1 MCQSWC
7 CSLDDGSKD
16 PKRKPNVGSSS
27 GSCCLQAVRLVS
39 KLDLQRCILEVF
51 CGGTWPPW
59 WGPCLEGRAN
69 NTGTEFG
76 QDIYLGG
83 LLSQGSLWL
92 GLLWSLPLC
101 SLDWKSLFLLCG
113 RRRSSSALASHTV
126 GCSPESH
133 LSQ

>member
-1 MCQSWC
+1 MCQAWC

-27 GSCCLQAVRLVS
+27 GSCCWQAVRLVS

-83 LLSQGSLWL
+83 LLSWACSGVFHCVHWIGKVSFSCVEEE
-92 GLLWSLPLC
+92 GAVLPWPPTL
-101 SLDWKSLFLLCG
+101 
-113 RRRSSSALASHTV
+113 
-126 GCSPESH
+126 
-133 LSQ
+133 